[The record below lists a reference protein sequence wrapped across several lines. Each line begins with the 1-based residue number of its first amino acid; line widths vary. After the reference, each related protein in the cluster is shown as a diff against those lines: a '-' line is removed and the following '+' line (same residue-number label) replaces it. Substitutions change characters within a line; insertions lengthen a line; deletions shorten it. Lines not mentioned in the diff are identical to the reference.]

1 MIKFIK
7 ESDLRPQDNP
17 GNGWYMIEA
26 SGQHPTTLEN
36 GKQIIQVLD
45 NEAMLNLCRHWEK
58 ELLVD
63 KDHLSRN
70 PDNDTAAKSWM
81 KEPAIWDDNG
91 KYHLCGWQ
99 EWTPTGLKLIQG
111 KEYKHFS
118 TEYEPETMENLGG
131 HRYRPHRLV
140 GLALTNRPNN
150 RGQKPITNRECEKAI
165 TNNTTTDMEEIKKI
179 AQQLGLPQ
187 EASLEEI
194 LTAIATLQED
204 TAEAQEA
211 EAQAI
216 MNAEGVEDMT
226 PEEKEMMKEQ
236 LITNRERAIK
246 VLKNRAAANGRTK
259 TQEQGKPSGYPVFS
273 RPIMNRSGMN
283 NKADKNRK
291 ALSIRDRAHEIQQR
305 TGAGYFD
312 ALTQA
317 QRELGEA

>member
-1 MIKFIK
+1 MINFIK
-7 ESDLRPQDNP
+7 ENDLRPLDDP

-26 SGQHPTTLEN
+26 NGEHPTTLED
-36 GKQIIQVLD
+36 GRQIIQVLD
-45 NEAMLNLCRHWEK
+45 NEAMLNLCRSWEK

-81 KEPAIWDDNG
+81 KSPAIWDDNG

-99 EWTPTGLKLIQG
+99 EWTPTGLNLISG

-118 TEYEPETMENLGG
+118 TEYEPETMESLGG
-131 HRYRPHRLV
+131 NRYRPHRLV

-150 RGQKPITNRECEKAI
+150 RGQRPITNRESGKPI
-165 TNNTTTDMEEIKKI
+165 TDNTPTNMEELRKI
-179 AQQLGLPQ
+179 AEQLGLSQ
-187 EASLEEI
+187 EATLEEI
-194 LTAIATLQED
+194 LAAIATLQEA

-211 EAQAI
+211 EAEAI
-216 MNAEGVEDMT
+216 LNSEGAEDMT
-226 PEEKEMMKEQ
+226 PEEKEIMKEQ
-236 LITNRERAIK
+236 IITNRERAIK
-246 VLKNRAAANGRTK
+246 VLKNRAAARGKAN
-259 TQEQGKPSGYPVFS
+259 QQGKPANAAVFA

-283 NKADKNRK
+283 NRADKTRK

-305 TGAGYFD
+305 TGMGYFE

-317 QRELGEA
+317 QREFGEA